1 MDHPAKSQS
10 RSPSAASVPLNE
22 PRPPLPDWS
31 WRGRAWPIYFREARG
46 SHEAARRGWPA
57 GLAASAHSWGWAVSE
72 ASCLSGLGYGYN
84 ESRLGDGD
92 GVAAGGGAKPSPA
105 SGVREEHQ
113 LYWLCSTLSND
124 QRLPISQIYKKRGF
138 NWCSI
143 LVRKAW
149 NDSLMLVIKTLLFS
163 YSPVCSNGTGA
174 VYTLVDLW
182 PS

>member
-1 MDHPAKSQS
+1 MHRQLLAVGKSWSGKQKQSMSPKWLQLSAFKICHLCRTIVDSSICCPNGPSSQWKS
-10 RSPSAASVPLNE
+10 RSPTAASVPLNE

-46 SHEAARRGWPA
+46 SHEAARHGWPA

-113 LYWLCSTLSND
+113 LY
-124 QRLPISQIYKKRGF
+124 
-138 NWCSI
+138 
-143 LVRKAW
+143 
-149 NDSLMLVIKTLLFS
+149 
-163 YSPVCSNGTGA
+163 
-174 VYTLVDLW
+174 
-182 PS
+182 

>member
-1 MDHPAKSQS
+1 MGRVVQKSRSEACRPNKLSSLLLKSTICVAPLFTAAFVVQMDHPAKSQS

-113 LYWLCSTLSND
+113 LY
-124 QRLPISQIYKKRGF
+124 
-138 NWCSI
+138 
-143 LVRKAW
+143 
-149 NDSLMLVIKTLLFS
+149 
-163 YSPVCSNGTGA
+163 
-174 VYTLVDLW
+174 
-182 PS
+182 